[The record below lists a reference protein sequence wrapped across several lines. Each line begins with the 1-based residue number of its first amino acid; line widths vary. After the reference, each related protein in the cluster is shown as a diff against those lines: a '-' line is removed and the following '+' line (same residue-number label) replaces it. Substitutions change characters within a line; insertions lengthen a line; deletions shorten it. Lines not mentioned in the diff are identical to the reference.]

1 MNISNIIF
9 FVGSLLFCMKT
20 QPKAVKKK
28 NTKYT
33 KYFIS
38 FYILYFMKLYQ
49 DKISACVTKLE
60 YNKINYLH
68 VNMEYKVINSKY
80 RLLLRKKEELKC
92 KGCAQREQSSLL
104 SQQVV
109 IYFMQE
115 HA

>member
-28 NTKYT
+28 KKNTKYI
-33 KYFIS
+33 KYFIN

-92 KGCAQREQSSLL
+92 KACNVSNHRC
-104 SQQVV
+104 
-109 IYFMQE
+109 
-115 HA
+115 